1 WSNTR
6 FKKSCL
12 ASLIAVLLS
21 PSVNALESLSDDHL
35 SNTTGEG
42 VALVLDDFK
51 MVFQAPKDISAGSS
65 YTRNIENPGQ
75 ADTGFIR
82 IIPTGENYQQLADL
96 SYSNTYLPAYNAQ
109 YQTSFTNVYG
119 SSKNTEFNRIQSSE
133 RTTAY
138 TEVNTAKRTEYNN
151 YEKTFVAGTVAQER
165 YDYYYNTFGSGG
177 WLNSANSRTKAT
189 NDVNNVSVY
198 VNQITTKVDTK

>member
-1 WSNTR
+1 MTQSWNNTR

-35 SNTTGEG
+35 SETTGEG

-65 YTRNIENPGQ
+65 YARNIENPGQ

-82 IIPTGENYQQLADL
+82 IIPTGENYQQLL
-96 SYSNTYLPAYNAQ
+96 
-109 YQTSFTNVYG
+109 
-119 SSKNTEFNRIQSSE
+119 K
-133 RTTAY
+133 TAV
-138 TEVNTAKRTEYNN
+138 VNTKVKR
-151 YEKTFVAGTVAQER
+151 A
-165 YDYYYNTFGSGG
+165 
-177 WLNSANSRTKAT
+177 
-189 NDVNNVSVY
+189 
-198 VNQITTKVDTK
+198 